1 MRFPLGFQ
9 RFVHR
14 FKHSVPL
21 TAVTFKRFL
30 QMFISFYLAEAFF
43 LAPKVKK
50 PQTNLYFLLFVFY
63 RVEVERCHCG
73 SKVVHP

>member
-1 MRFPLGFQ
+1 MRFPLVFQ
-9 RFVHR
+9 WFVHR

-21 TAVTFKRFL
+21 TFKHFL
-30 QMFISFYLAEAFF
+30 QMFISFYLAEALF

-50 PQTNLYFLLFVFY
+50 PQKILYFLLFVFY